1 MLPAPHTVYAL
12 HAPGGTP
19 PKVPLL
25 GLPVGYR
32 RQAEHV
38 CREPRACHDFSAAW
52 VPRAH
57 LQLLVL
63 PLQVLQDELQLVLVL
78 ALALAL

>member
-1 MLPAPHTVYAL
+1 MSPSLACPSVTDGKQNTSAGSPALAMTSV
-12 HAPGGTP
+12 
-19 PKVPLL
+19 
-25 GLPVGYR
+25 
-32 RQAEHV
+32 Q
-38 CREPRACHDFSAAW
+38 PR

-78 ALALAL
+78 ALALTL